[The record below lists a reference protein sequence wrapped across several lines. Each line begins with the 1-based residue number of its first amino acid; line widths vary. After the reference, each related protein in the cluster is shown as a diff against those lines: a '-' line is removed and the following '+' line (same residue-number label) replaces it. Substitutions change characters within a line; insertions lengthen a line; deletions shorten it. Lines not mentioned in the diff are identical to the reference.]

1 MAVANVGSWLLPPAP
16 GYRPRI
22 AQADEGDGLALERH
36 VDVEAGDVAG
46 AGVPGD
52 DPVGA
57 PDAGRGRGGPAA
69 HLRCRSKKSSV
80 RRHARSADGAWYS
93 AIGSFRSPTSVSLAK
108 ACLA

>member
-1 MAVANVGSWLLPPAP
+1 MIKHGALWCFRSLASLAMPA
-16 GYRPRI
+16 
-22 AQADEGDGLALERH
+22 
-36 VDVEAGDVAG
+36 AGQ
-46 AGVPGD
+46 
-52 DPVGA
+52 
-57 PDAGRGRGGPAA
+57 AGRHAKHAGGPLDSEPGAA